1 MSRARPDDEEGV
13 VEAGFAG
20 GALDLDDEEWS
31 RAVVDGTVVDDV
43 WSRDVEEGGADRG
56 AEVCVLDRAKVLV
69 LDEDRRPCTSRS
81 ALQAYANKVVR
92 SV

>member
-13 VEAGFAG
+13 GEAGFAG
-20 GALDLDDEEWS
+20 GALDLDDEKWS
-31 RAVVDGTVVDDV
+31 HAVGEGTVVDDV
-43 WSRDVEEGGADRG
+43 WSRNVEERGADCG
-56 AEVCVLDRAKVLV
+56 AEVCVLDPAKVLV

-81 ALQAYANKVVR
+81 ALQAYSNKVVR